1 MQQATGGWRSLD
13 ILGAKNPRNFKLLNI
28 CRLVTVF
35 RAHGREDVDWK
46 GGESA
51 TKSADK
57 QLASRAESARE
68 CHDTPLAVR
77 AAALLVLPSP
87 RLGSLSDRPELIML
101 HHSDDSDA
109 LLLVGSS
116 RLQVHTHSSL
126 RSTVTATLVK
136 LSEAH
141 ARRSGRLSGMSK
153 CQALKPRKARSAGL
167 EHRLAYTNIR
177 RLIEL
182 SW

>member
-1 MQQATGGWRSLD
+1 MIPPGNARRGITSTSESSTWQSGG
-13 ILGAKNPRNFKLLNI
+13 
-28 CRLVTVF
+28 
-35 RAHGREDVDWK
+35 
-46 GGESA
+46 
-51 TKSADK
+51 
-57 QLASRAESARE
+57 
-68 CHDTPLAVR
+68 
-77 AAALLVLPSP
+77 
-87 RLGSLSDRPELIML
+87 RPELIML
-101 HHSDDSDA
+101 HQSDDPDA
-109 LLLVGSS
+109 LLLLGSS